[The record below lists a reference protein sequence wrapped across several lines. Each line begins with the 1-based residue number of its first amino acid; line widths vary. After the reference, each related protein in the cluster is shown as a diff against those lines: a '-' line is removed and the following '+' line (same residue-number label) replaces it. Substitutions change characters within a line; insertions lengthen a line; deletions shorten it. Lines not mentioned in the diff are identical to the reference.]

1 MIYYIGFPSLAK
13 PGESV
18 NQPWAVVFVQATEII
33 LSALR
38 QFNQVSLI
46 RDAARYTFAR
56 LITCLGSEVLP
67 YLPNLINGLLTECQ
81 VTELVDFLPF
91 IGLVGHKYKPMIEPI
106 IDELLLPLVRRVFD
120 FLNTTPSGTD
130 EAVLLLDLRKAYLN
144 FILSLFN
151 SNIESVFVSERNLEH
166 LNTILSSFLHFAK
179 DNSDPTTQKMS
190 FGVFLKM
197 VNSWTSNTTENAA
210 ATGQTAVAGFDQFV
224 YNELLPITFTVPMS
238 TAFNLAD
245 GQSIL
250 VSREKRIGLA
260 INRVINEFV
269 NRYLVK

>member
-1 MIYYIGFPSLAK
+1 MLTFFFFFLIFLGFPALVKA
-13 PGESV
+13 GESV
-18 NQPWAVVFVQATEII
+18 QEPWTSVFIQATEII
-33 LSALR
+33 LSAL
-38 QFNQVSLI
+38 QNFNQIALI
-46 RDAARYTFAR
+46 RDAVRYTFAR
-56 LITCLGSEVLP
+56 LITCLGTQVLP
-67 YLPNLINGLLTECQ
+67 YLPTLINGLLTECQ

-91 IGLVGHKYKPMIEPI
+91 IGLVAHKYKPMIETI

-130 EAVLLLDLRKAYLN
+130 EALLLLDLRKAYLN

-151 SNIESVFVSERNLEH
+151 SNVESVFVSERNLEH
-166 LNTILSSFLHFAK
+166 LPTILQTFVHFAK

-197 VNSWTSNTTENAA
+197 VNAWTSDSTKAA
-210 ATGQTAVAGFDQFV
+210 VPGFDQFV

-250 VSREKRIGLA
+250 VRKKKEG
-260 INRVINEFV
+260 F
-269 NRYLVK
+269 LVLQRD

>member
-1 MIYYIGFPSLAK
+1 LIK
-13 PGESV
+13 PGDTV
-18 NQPWAVVFVQATEII
+18 QQPWADLFVQATEII
-33 LSALR
+33 LSALSN
-38 QFNQVSLI
+38 FNQVSLI
-46 RDAARYTFAR
+46 RDAVRYTFAR
-56 LITCLGSEVLP
+56 LITCLGSKVLP

-91 IGLVGHKYKPMIEPI
+91 IGLVAHKYKPMIEPI
-106 IDELLLPLVRRVFD
+106 IDELLLPLVKRVFD

-130 EAVLLLDLRKAYLN
+130 EAVLLLDLRKSYLN

-151 SNIESVFVSERNLEH
+151 SSVESVFISERNIEH
-166 LNTILSSFLHFAK
+166 LNTILQTFLHFAK

-197 VNSWTSNTTENAA
+197 VNSWTTNISEP
-210 ATGQTAVAGFDQFV
+210 TGTSVPGFDQFA

-238 TAFNLAD
+238 AAFNLAD

-250 VSREKRIGLA
+250 VKLKKYKYLIMFFLLNICIHIGLW
-260 INRVINEFV
+260 
-269 NRYLVK
+269 

>member
-1 MIYYIGFPSLAK
+1 MKSA
-13 PGESV
+13 ESV
-18 NQPWAVVFVQATEII
+18 QQPWAAVFVQATEII
-33 LSALR
+33 LSAL
-38 QFNQVSLI
+38 QNFNQISLI
-46 RDAARYTFAR
+46 RDAVRYTFAR

-91 IGLVGHKYKPMIEPI
+91 IGLVAHKYKPMIEPI
-106 IDELLLPLVRRVFD
+106 IDELLLPLVKRVFD

-151 SNIESVFVSERNLEH
+151 SSVESVFVSKRNLEH
-166 LNTILSSFLHFAK
+166 LPTILQTFVHFAK

-197 VNSWTSNTTENAA
+197 VNAWTMPVENTNN
-210 ATGQTAVAGFDQFV
+210 QQPVPGFDQFV

-238 TAFNLAD
+238 AAFNLAD

-250 VSREKRIGLA
+250 VKEIYRLYVFISSTHIFFYILGLW
-260 INRVINEFV
+260 
-269 NRYLVK
+269 

>member
-1 MIYYIGFPSLAK
+1 
-13 PGESV
+13 
-18 NQPWAVVFVQATEII
+18 
-33 LSALR
+33 
-38 QFNQVSLI
+38 
-46 RDAARYTFAR
+46 
-56 LITCLGSEVLP
+56 
-67 YLPNLINGLLTECQ
+67 
-81 VTELVDFLPF
+81 LVDFLPF
-91 IGLVGHKYKPMIEPI
+91 VGLVAHKYKPMIEPI

-197 VNSWTSNTTENAA
+197 VNSWTSTTVTDS
-210 ATGQTAVAGFDQFV
+210 ATQQAVPGFDQFV

-238 TAFNLAD
+238 AAFNLAD

-250 VSREKRIGLA
+250 VSFYVKEIEREEQDI
-260 INRVINEFV
+260 
-269 NRYLVK
+269 

>member
-1 MIYYIGFPSLAK
+1 M
-13 PGESV
+13 
-18 NQPWAVVFVQATEII
+18 
-33 LSALR
+33 
-38 QFNQVSLI
+38 I
-46 RDAARYTFAR
+46 RDAVRYTFAR
-56 LITCLGSEVLP
+56 LITCLGTEVLP

-91 IGLVGHKYKPMIEPI
+91 IGLVAHKYKPMIEAI
-106 IDELLLPLVRRVFD
+106 IDELLLPLVKRVFD
-120 FLNTTPSGTD
+120 FLNTTPTGTD

-151 SNIESVFVSERNLEH
+151 SNVESVFVSERNLEH
-166 LNTILSSFLHFAK
+166 LPTILQTFSHFAK

-197 VNSWTSNTTENAA
+197 VNSWTSIENSNNPP
-210 ATGQTAVAGFDQFV
+210 VPGFDQFV

-250 VSREKRIGLA
+250 VSIRLNA
-260 INRVINEFV
+260 I
-269 NRYLVK
+269 